1 MAESLTGPEVPV
13 RATAVSAPPP
23 SLEMREDRIHD
34 LDTAL
39 RRLDEERRK

>member
-1 MAESLTGPEVPV
+1 MTESLTGPEVPV
-13 RATAVSAPPP
+13 RATTVSATPP

-34 LDTAL
+34 LETAL

>member
-1 MAESLTGPEVPV
+1 MAESLTGPQVPV
-13 RATAVSAPPP
+13 RATTVPAPPP

>member
-1 MAESLTGPEVPV
+1 MAETLTGPEAAV
-13 RATAVSAPPP
+13 RAATVVAPPP
-23 SLEMREDRIHD
+23 SLEMRQDRIHD